1 MKEVT
6 NVPFG
11 NLDTK
16 NPNELELLGKKLNEK
31 YKNSTDSKAGKGKA
45 S

>member
-1 MKEVT
+1 MLDNDNGNDIIIAERICMKEVR

-16 NPNELELLGKKLNEK
+16 DPSEMELPEK
-31 YKNSTDSKAGKGKA
+31 S
-45 S
+45 

>member
-1 MKEVT
+1 MKEVR

-16 NPNELELLGKKLNEK
+16 DPSEMELLEKKVNEK
-31 YKNSTDSKAGKGKA
+31 YKNSSDYYPDNEKVS
-45 S
+45 